1 MKQRLVHAR
10 FIGDLLHPR
19 AVRAAQEKDFV
30 RGVED
35 PLAAPVVRP
44 FVVPAFTAW
53 FNHVVKVRFDHGGS
67 SRPVFGRRIGV
78 TCPAQAR
85 FAIRSAAMIRQ
96 ITVLGTGTMGRG
108 IAYLAAVAGYET
120 VMFDVETTALDAA
133 KTSIEAILRKGV
145 DKGKLDPST
154 AISAFGKLQL
164 IAELEPAVS
173 GADLI
178 IEAVPEILDLKIDLF
193 AQADLFCGP
202 DTILASNTSS
212 ISISKLAANV
222 ERRDRF
228 VGMHFFNPPHAMKL
242 IEIVRGERTSDETIE
257 QTREVAEK
265 MDKTPIIVR
274 DWPGFAT
281 SRLGV
286 AIGLEA
292 IRMFEEG
299 VASAEDIDR
308 AMELG
313 YNHPMGPLRLT
324 DLVGLDVRLGI
335 AEYLS
340 STLGP
345 RFEPPQLLRDMV
357 AEGKLGKKSG
367 EGFYRWPAE

>member
-1 MKQRLVHAR
+1 
-10 FIGDLLHPR
+10 
-19 AVRAAQEKDFV
+19 
-30 RGVED
+30 
-35 PLAAPVVRP
+35 
-44 FVVPAFTAW
+44 
-53 FNHVVKVRFDHGGS
+53 
-67 SRPVFGRRIGV
+67 
-78 TCPAQAR
+78 
-85 FAIRSAAMIRQ
+85 MIRQ

-108 IAYLAAVAGYET
+108 IAYLAAVSGFET
-120 VMFDVETTALDAA
+120 VIYDVDAA
-133 KTSIEAILRKGV
+133 TLEGANDAIERLLSKAVAKERL
-145 DKGKLDPST
+145 SE
-154 AISAFGKLQL
+154 SAAAAARERLQL
-164 IAELEPAVS
+164 IPELEPAVN

-178 IEAVPEILDLKIDLF
+178 IEAVPEDPDIKADLF

-202 DTILASNTSS
+202 ETILASNTSS
-212 ISISKLAANV
+212 LSITKLAGNV

-228 VGMHFFNPPHAMKL
+228 IGLHFFNPPHLMKL
-242 IEIVRGERTSDETIE
+242 IEIVRGDRTSQATIDEV
-257 QTREVAEK
+257 REVAAA
-265 MDKTPIIVR
+265 MDKETIVVR
-274 DWPGFAT
+274 DSPGFAT

-299 VASAEDIDR
+299 VASVEDIDR

-335 AEYLS
+335 AEHLAA
-340 STLGP
+340 TLGE

-367 EGFYRWPAE
+367 QGFYHWPE

>member
-1 MKQRLVHAR
+1 
-10 FIGDLLHPR
+10 
-19 AVRAAQEKDFV
+19 
-30 RGVED
+30 
-35 PLAAPVVRP
+35 
-44 FVVPAFTAW
+44 
-53 FNHVVKVRFDHGGS
+53 
-67 SRPVFGRRIGV
+67 
-78 TCPAQAR
+78 
-85 FAIRSAAMIRQ
+85 MIRQ

-108 IAYLAAVAGYET
+108 IAYLAAVSGFET
-120 VMFDVETTALDAA
+120 VIYDIDAKALEAA
-133 KTSIEAILRKGV
+133 NGAIDGMLSKAV
-145 DKGKLDPST
+145 AKGKLSE
-154 AISAFGKLQL
+154 SAAAAARERLQL
-164 IAELEPAVS
+164 IPELEPAVS

-178 IEAVPEILDLKIDLF
+178 IEAVPEDPDIKADLF

-202 DTILASNTSS
+202 ETILASNTSS
-212 ISISKLAANV
+212 LSITKLAGNV

-228 VGMHFFNPPHAMKL
+228 VGLHFFNPPHLMKL
-242 IEIVRGERTSDETIE
+242 IEIVRGDRTAQATIDEV
-257 QTREVAEK
+257 REVATA
-265 MDKTPIIVR
+265 MDKETIVVR
-274 DWPGFAT
+274 DSPGFAT

-299 VASAEDIDR
+299 VASVEDIDR

-335 AEYLS
+335 AEHLAA
-340 STLGP
+340 TLGE

-367 EGFYRWPAE
+367 QGFYHWPE